1 MSVRGI
7 FMLFRRW
14 ADRPSRTNRYLSDAS
29 YSIYL
34 LHHLPV
40 VVMAS
45 LLLPLALPAWC
56 KFALVLVI
64 ASLVSL
70 AAHHYL
76 VRGHAP
82 MRYLF
87 NGKLD
92 LVQHRACDAA
102 AESVPVRSSVDASRQ
117 P

>member
-45 LLLPLALPAWC
+45 FLLPLALPAWC

-64 ASLVSL
+64 ASLFSL

-76 VRGHAP
+76 VRRHAP
-82 MRYLF
+82 LRSLSHGNPELCPPRVF
-87 NGKLD
+87 
-92 LVQHRACDAA
+92 DAA
-102 AESVPVRSSVDASRQ
+102 AT
-117 P
+117 